1 MVWIIFLFFF
11 KKWIISEINKPI
23 IIGNPFTKP
32 KILRR
37 KIVDPIKMKNSS
49 RSTDKHK
56 DGKVTFSA
64 KNNKPIKNKDVE
76 LPLNHCVIKLFN
88 P

>member
-1 MVWIIFLFFF
+1 M
-11 KKWIISEINKPI
+11 

-37 KIVDPIKMKNSS
+37 NIVDPIKIKNSS
-49 RSTDKHK
+49 RSTEKLK
-56 DGKVTFSA
+56 DGNVTFSA
-64 KNNKPIKNKDVE
+64 KNNKPIRNKDVE

>member
-1 MVWIIFLFFF
+1 
-11 KKWIISEINKPI
+11 
-23 IIGNPFTKP
+23 
-32 KILRR
+32 
-37 KIVDPIKMKNSS
+37 MKNSS
-49 RSTDKHK
+49 RSTEKHK

>member
-1 MVWIIFLFFF
+1 M
-11 KKWIISEINKPI
+11 N
-23 IIGNPFTKP
+23 
-32 KILRR
+32 
-37 KIVDPIKMKNSS
+37 NSS
-49 RSTDKHK
+49 RSTEDDK

-64 KNNKPIKNKDVE
+64 KNNNPIRNKDVE